1 MRTIKL
7 IIAYDGS
14 NYHGFQKQPHG
25 NTIQNVLDEFLSKV
39 CGEKIITHGSGRT
52 DAGVHAL
59 GQVISFETNGRI
71 PCANIIRASASML
84 PQDIV
89 ILSAEDAAED
99 FEARFSAKRKEYG
112 YRVVI
117 KPQRDP
123 FLVKYAW
130 QIEAMPDVE
139 AMNRAAKALLGTH
152 DFTAFR
158 STGSVDN
165 DPVRTIYQAE
175 WKLVDEKE
183 LRFAIAGDGFL
194 YHMVRNIVWSL
205 LQVGLGKRTEASFAQ
220 ELDSKRC
227 EFLNSPAPACGLY
240 LEYVGYEPYKKD

>member
-7 IIAYDGS
+7 TIAYDGS
-14 NYHGFQKQPHG
+14 NYQGFQKQPHG

-59 GQVISFETNGRI
+59 AQVISFETNGRI
-71 PCANIIRASASML
+71 PCANILRASTSML

-89 ILSAEDAAED
+89 ILTAEDAADD
-99 FEARFSAKRKEYG
+99 FEARFSAKWKQYG
-112 YRVVI
+112 YRVVVSP
-117 KPQRDP
+117 KRDP

-130 QIEAMPDVE
+130 QVADMPDME

-152 DFTAFR
+152 DFSAFR

-165 DPVRTIYQAE
+165 DPVRTIYKAE
-175 WKLVDEKE
+175 WKLVDDKE

-205 LQVGLGKRTEASFAQ
+205 LQVGLGKRSEASFAQ

-240 LEYVGYEPYKKD
+240 LEFVGYEPYKED